1 MSVLDLYNVSVMRET
16 AVNTI
21 VYFIIGSNML
31 YWLWEGERME
41 NQRSILQ
48 LRDVKERD
56 EEILSCTASKSGG

>member
-1 MSVLDLYNVSVMRET
+1 MSVLDLYNVMRET

-21 VYFIIGSNML
+21 VYFIIGSNIL
-31 YWLWEGERME
+31 YWLWEGERTE

-56 EEILSCTASKSGG
+56 EEIFSCTASRSGV